1 MFINRKKGVEQ
12 LLYIITTWFWL
23 KFLFVQFRYIINQW
37 SIIGNLENDQYLKAI
52 KLKIGDRRYVL
63 NADTKRR
70 DVEVFIE
77 NEKNENTWSNYETK
91 RVSNASNGKH
101 IENLQMYIV

>member
-1 MFINRKKGVEQ
+1 LFINQKKDAEL

-23 KFLFVQFRYIINQW
+23 KFLFVQFKYITNQW

-63 NADTKRR
+63 HADTQRR
-70 DVEVFIE
+70 GVEVFLE
-77 NEKNENTWSNYETK
+77 NEKNENTWSN
-91 RVSNASNGKH
+91 S
-101 IENLQMYIV
+101 